1 MEEKHLLFLKIR
13 FCFFLT
19 TALAV
24 CAVFGAESERSSSA
38 EKNSCR
44 RSFGH
49 RINKLLKSPFSASQD
64 RSAAPYEARA
74 LSIGYTNQK
83 PLSVDQPL
91 KIKQDLNR
99 AGTAVVLAPPLF
111 NMRIGRKISK
121 IIFSDLSMNDDLSKK
136 NVPFYWDKSIQNFL
150 RWLRGNRY
158 KKDIVW
164 TAHTDTVSR
173 PGMDI
178 SWKDFKALL
187 SQSGRISEKEIA
199 LFERD
204 IFVFLSWLSQVIA
217 EMEGRP
223 IRPVKFFLR
232 TQNGRALPPEG
243 HNHKELTNTRV
254 WISSTYA
261 IFGPGTW
268 FKPDDSREKFITPDK
283 SVLLFSEPVRNMV
296 LFPGEKKSLPYHGNP
311 YDIPGDRLLLVSFFE
326 AAISSKEDYNLTKNI
341 EIEILKSL
349 FSD

>member
-1 MEEKHLLFLKIR
+1 MLFLKIR
-13 FCFFLT
+13 FCLFLT

-24 CAVFGAESERSSSA
+24 CAVFGVETEGPSLA

-44 RSFGH
+44 HSFGH
-49 RINKLLKSPFSASQD
+49 RINELLKSPFSASQG
-64 RSAAPYEARA
+64 RSVAPYEARA

-99 AGTAVVLAPPLF
+99 SGTAVVLAPPLF
-111 NMRIGRKISK
+111 NMRIARKISK
-121 IIFSDLSMNDDLSKK
+121 IIFSDLSMNNDLSKK
-136 NVPFYWDKSIQNFL
+136 NVPFYWDRSIQNFL

-164 TAHTDTVSR
+164 LAQTDTVSK
-173 PGMDI
+173 PGKDI
-178 SWKDFKALL
+178 SWKAFKALL
-187 SQSGRISEKEIA
+187 SQSGRISEKEIT

-204 IFVFLSWLSQVIA
+204 IFAFLSWLSQAIS
-217 EMEGRP
+217 EMEDRP
-223 IRPVKFFLR
+223 IRPIKFFLR
-232 TQNGRALPPEG
+232 TQNGKVLPPEG
-243 HNHKELTNTRV
+243 HNHEELTNTSV
-254 WISSTYA
+254 WVSSTYA

-268 FKPDDSREKFITPDK
+268 FNSNDPRKKFITPDK
-283 SVLLFSEPVRNMV
+283 SVLLFSEPVRNIV

-326 AAISSKEDYNLTKNI
+326 ATTSRKENYHLKKKV
-341 EIEILKSL
+341 EIEMMRA
-349 FSD
+349 FSSN

>member
-1 MEEKHLLFLKIR
+1 MKTTYFIILIFLVTSPQAFSIGKCSDS
-13 FCFFLT
+13 F
-19 TALAV
+19 
-24 CAVFGAESERSSSA
+24 SSDSQTHVTLDKQ
-38 EKNSCR
+38 E

-49 RINKLLKSPFSASQD
+49 RINKLLKSPFSASGD
-64 RSAAPYEARA
+64 RSAALYEARA

-111 NMRIGRKISK
+111 NMRIARKISK

-136 NVPFYWDKSIQNFL
+136 NVPFYWDRSVQNFL
-150 RWLRGNRY
+150 RWFRGNRY

-164 TAHTDTVSR
+164 IAHTDIVSR
-173 PGMDI
+173 PGKDI

-204 IFVFLSWLSQVIA
+204 IFAFLSWLSQAIS
-217 EMEGRP
+217 EMEDRP
-223 IRPVKFFLR
+223 IRPIKFFLR
-232 TQNGRALPPEG
+232 TQNGKALPPEG
-243 HNHKELTNTRV
+243 HNHKELTNTSV

-268 FKPDDSREKFITPDK
+268 FKREDDSREKFITPDK
-283 SVLLFSEPVRNMV
+283 SALLFSEPVRNMV
-296 LFPGEKKSLPYHGNP
+296 LFPGEEKSLPYHGNP

-326 AAISSKEDYNLTKNI
+326 AAISSKENYNLKKKV
-341 EIEILKSL
+341 EIEMMKS
-349 FSD
+349 FSSN